1 MQTLLPISNG
11 HLEPRATM
19 PPYHAYTT
27 ATPRTEV
34 SHVDNQSLRSSNASY
49 EHHDQKSMVRRPHTV
64 IFTSVSIFT
73 IINFDI

>member
-19 PPYHAYTT
+19 PSYHGNTM

-49 EHHDQKSMVRRPHTV
+49 EHHDQKSIVRHTHIHTHTHV
-64 IFTSVSIFT
+64 FK
-73 IINFDI
+73 